1 MIIKKNNVS
10 KDTIDYIRVYSLSEQ
25 KIAIP
30 IFQRLYEWKKNT
42 AEALINDILSMT
54 YEKDKQFYLLD
65 FIGYKEDGYLKLADG
80 QQRLITLNILIKVI
94 NDTIDNFG
102 LEIDHVDLFDVKY
115 DIEDSDKKYRDC
127 FINNIA
133 APFKE
138 VYVYFRDEFIEPN
151 KDRLNDIIRVIKN
164 DIFVY
169 LKLCVTPDDAYAIF
183 TQINMGGKGLTK
195 DDVMKTSINQ
205 YSKIYGVPF
214 TCTNKLL
221 KETIT
226 SYYKFITDDTAGNFD
241 NLTLLSFIKK
251 NITSSR
257 EDFIKFTNVYENI
270 KNKKHNPF
278 YSIFSFINRLTLGDV
293 LNVLALKNVDLTVD
307 RDNYKE
313 KVIIPLCLISI
324 NMSLTKSTPTD
335 MRYLLKDVIDMI
347 KQNKTASD
355 ISGFIESYIGNHD
368 SIRLTVEQ
376 FSNFIGSPDTKE
388 GLKKSIL
395 MLDII
400 YRSVSSTIDLE
411 KINLEHIYPKKPGDY
426 WRGRGWPELEERQKE
441 VIHSIGNYLILNEAV
456 NKSIKNKYIDQKIPE
471 YNRIIP
477 RDTTLQTQMNTVDF
491 EAFKNEKANYVFKR
505 QTNIAKMVRE
515 LPFGS
520 NLIIENESN

>member
-10 KDTIDYIRVYSLSEQ
+10 KETIDYIKVYSLSER

-30 IFQRLYEWKKNT
+30 IFQRLYEWKKKT
-42 AEALINDILSMT
+42 AEALINDIMSMT
-54 YEKDKQFYLLD
+54 YETDKQFYLLD
-65 FIGYKEDGYLKLADG
+65 FIGYEEDGYLKLADG

-94 NDTIDNFG
+94 NDTIDLNN
-102 LEIDHVDLFDVKY
+102 LEIDHIALFDVKY
-115 DIEDSDKKYRDC
+115 DFEESDKKYKDC
-127 FINNIA
+127 FLNNVA

-138 VYVYFRDEFIEPN
+138 VYIYFRDEFIEPN
-151 KDRLNDIIRVIKN
+151 KDRLNEIINVIKN
-164 DIFVY
+164 DIYIY

-205 YSKIYGVPF
+205 YSNIYGIPF
-214 TCTNKLL
+214 SCTNKLL

-251 NITSSR
+251 YITSSR
-257 EDFIKFTNVYENI
+257 ESFLKFTEVYDNI
-270 KNKKHNPF
+270 KNKKRNPF
-278 YSIFSFINRLTLGDV
+278 YTVFAFIMRPTLGDV
-293 LNVLALKNVDLTVD
+293 LNVLALKRIDLYRD
-307 RDNYKE
+307 REDYKT

-347 KQNKTASD
+347 KGGKTASE
-355 ISGFIESYIGNHD
+355 ISAFIEDYIGNHE
-368 SIRLTVEQ
+368 SIRIDIDQ
-376 FSNFIGSPDTKE
+376 FSSFIGSSDTKE
-388 GLKKSIL
+388 GLKKAIL
-395 MLDII
+395 ILDII
-400 YRSVSSTIDLE
+400 YRSVSSTIDFE
-411 KINLEHIYPKKPGDY
+411 KINLEHIYPKKPGEY
-426 WRGRGWPELEERQKE
+426 WRGKGWPELEDKQKA
-441 VIHSIGNYLILNEAV
+441 VVNSIGNYLILNEAV

-477 RDTTLQTQMNTVDF
+477 RDTTLQTEMNTVDF
-491 EAFKNEKANYVFKR
+491 NAFSEEKASYVFKR
-505 QTNIAKMVRE
+505 QKRIAELVRE

-520 NLIIENESN
+520 NLITKSE